1 MEPSRHETREIR
13 RVAETIRRE
22 LRRYVGRGGSA
33 ASFLPRVKR
42 AHRHL
47 RRREIGKVLTVLGSL
62 EGDLRERR

>member
-1 MEPSRHETREIR
+1 MEPRRGETDKIR

-22 LRRYVGRGGSA
+22 LRAYVGHGGSS

-47 RRREIGKVLTVLGSL
+47 RRREMEKVLRVLGAL
-62 EGDLRERR
+62 EGDLRARL